1 MVQIASLLLIF
12 PILPRT
18 ITLNR
23 SNRHKKPVE
32 PADLM
37 KRWTDRVYGDSR
49 IDHPNVLALIETP
62 TFRRLAGVMQSGP
75 SALVF
80 PFKTV
85 SRLEHSLGVYLLLER
100 LGAGFQECIAGLL
113 HDISH
118 TAFSHA
124 IDFLITSEEQN
135 HHEGLKGLF
144 LHRADIT
151 EALAQMGFKPE
162 DFEDDTR
169 YSLLEQPLPGLCADR
184 IDYFLRDGLAC
195 GEIGQPFVNAFLR
208 QLVVVDGRIAMS
220 DACLTH
226 EAVELFDRMNRHW
239 WASRS
244 ESYIYNRFAEL
255 LGQAMDQGVISEDDL
270 LTSDA
275 EVIERIEESGNLLL
289 RESLNRIRGFC
300 PSELAGFVPRV
311 VPKHRWI
318 DPPVWSHG
326 RLVHFSSLN

>member
-1 MVQIASLLLIF
+1 
-12 PILPRT
+12 
-18 ITLNR
+18 
-23 SNRHKKPVE
+23 
-32 PADLM
+32 M

-49 IDHPNVLALIETP
+49 IDHPHVLALIETP

-100 LGAGFQECIAGLL
+100 LGASFQECIAGLL

-124 IDFLITSEEQN
+124 IDFLITSVEQN
-135 HHEGLKGLF
+135 HHEKIKGLF
-144 LHRADIT
+144 LHRPDIT
-151 EALAQMGFKPE
+151 EALAHMGFKPD
-162 DFEDDTR
+162 DFEDDSR

-195 GEIGQPFVNAFLR
+195 GEIGQPFVNAFL
-208 QLVVVDGRIAMS
+208 QKLVVVEGQIAMA
-220 DACLTH
+220 DPGLAA
-226 EAVELFDRMNRHW
+226 EAVKLFDQMNCHW

-255 LGQAMDQGVISEDDL
+255 LGQAIEQGVISEDDL

-275 EVIERIEESGNLLL
+275 EVIARIEKSPVASL
-289 RESLNRIRGFC
+289 RESLSQIRDFH
-300 PSELAGFVPRV
+300 PTELEGFVPRV

-318 DPPVWSHG
+318 DPPIWSHG
-326 RLVHFSSLN
+326 QLLQFSSLN